1 MMTSSPAAELLAEI
15 RKQGPLVHSITN
27 NVVTIFTAN
36 VLLAIGAAP
45 AMVDIVG
52 ESGMFAQVA
61 NGMLINLG
69 TPTPEQREA
78 SIEAVNGANEAGTP
92 WVLDPVAIGAL
103 PIRTELAKKLADM
116 KPTAIRGNA
125 SEIRALAGAGAGG
138 RGVDSTDA
146 IDDGVEEFTRLAR
159 EKDTVVAVSG
169 PEDFITDGTRI
180 LRVKNGDV
188 LLTKVTGGGCAL
200 GSIIAAFIAVR
211 GEVSILEAVASAH
224 VVYGVA
230 AERAAA
236 GGVGPGTFAVK
247 LLDALYEIRPAD
259 ITENE
264 RVYEETIAGV
274 AK

>member
-27 NVVTIFTAN
+27 NVVTNFTAN

-61 NGMLINLG
+61 NGLLVNLG
-69 TPTPEQREA
+69 TPAPEQREA
-78 SIEAVNGANEAGTP
+78 SFEAVTGANAAGTP

-116 KPTAIRGNA
+116 NPAAIRGNA

-146 IDDGVEEFTRLAR
+146 IDDGVEEFMRLAR
-159 EKDTVVAVSG
+159 EKETVVAVSG
-169 PEDFITDGTRI
+169 PEDFITDGIRI

-200 GSIIAAFIAVR
+200 GSLIAAFIAVR
-211 GEVSILEAVASAH
+211 GEASILEAVASAH

-247 LLDALYEIRPAD
+247 LLDALYELTPED
-259 ITENE
+259 VSENE
-264 RVYEETIAGV
+264 RVYEETIAE
-274 AK
+274 AAQ

>member
-1 MMTSSPAAELLAEI
+1 MMTSSPAGELLAEL

-27 NVVTIFTAN
+27 NVVTNFTAN

-52 ESGMFAQVA
+52 ESGMFSQAA
-61 NGMLINLG
+61 NGLLVNLG
-69 TPTPEQREA
+69 TPAPEQREA
-78 SIEAVNGANEAGTP
+78 SIEAVNGANAAGTP

-116 KPTAIRGNA
+116 NPTAIRGNA

-146 IDDGVEEFTRLAR
+146 IDDGVEEFMSLAR
-159 EKDTVVAVSG
+159 EKESVVAVSG
-169 PEDFITDGTRI
+169 PEDFITDGNRI

-200 GSIIAAFIAVR
+200 GSLIAAFIAVR
-211 GEVSILEAVASAH
+211 GEQSVLEAVASAH

-230 AERAAA
+230 SERAAA

-247 LLDALYEIRPAD
+247 LLDALYEITPAD
-259 ITENE
+259 IKENE
-264 RVYEETIAGV
+264 RVYEETIAG
-274 AK
+274 AAQ